1 MSQPAPTHT
10 AAPRAPAHAHAQVLS
25 LGEYRPRRAVSNEE
39 LIQERGLSTTDDWVR
54 QRTGITSRR
63 LAEEHESLPYMGAR
77 AAEEALRRG
86 GFAPQDVDCVLAA
99 SMSNL
104 AGGSPLARKIAE
116 ELGARPR
123 TALDVSAAC
132 AGFCVCLEVARGMV
146 TAHGYRRVLIVGAE
160 RMTDIVDPYDRTTSV
175 IFADGAGAALVTP
188 ADEPAIGAVS
198 WRTDGERRDL
208 LSRSGTPPE
217 RDRAAL
223 AGATTTMAAA
233 TPTPASAAPT
243 SAASASAAPRPSA
256 SRTAHAPVPI
266 GPGESAEPAEGAR
279 HGYLRMRGPELYRW
293 VMAHVPGAARTA
305 VDRAG
310 VSMEDLRAFVPHQ
323 ANDRIT
329 TGLCTALGIQEDTVV
344 ARDVVST
351 GNTSAASVPMAT
363 ARLLRERPDL
373 AGELALLVGFGAG
386 VTVAAQVVRLP

>member
-1 MSQPAPTHT
+1 MTLPAPTHT
-10 AAPRAPAHAHAQVLS
+10 AAPRAPARAHAQVLS

-39 LIQERGLSTTDDWVR
+39 LIQERRLSTTDDWVR
-54 QRTGITSRR
+54 QRTGIASRR

-86 GFAPQDVDCVLAA
+86 GFAPEDVDCVLAA

-104 AGGSPLARKIAE
+104 AGGSPLARRIAE

-217 RDRAAL
+217 PDRAAL

-233 TPTPASAAPT
+233 TPASASAVTT
-243 SAASASAAPRPSA
+243 SAASASVSVE
-256 SRTAHAPVPI
+256 HV
-266 GPGESAEPAEGAR
+266 EHVEPAEGAR
-279 HGYLRMRGPELYRW
+279 DGYLRMRGPELYRW

-305 VDRAG
+305 VHRAG

-329 TGLCTALGIQEDTVV
+329 TALCTALGIQEDTVV